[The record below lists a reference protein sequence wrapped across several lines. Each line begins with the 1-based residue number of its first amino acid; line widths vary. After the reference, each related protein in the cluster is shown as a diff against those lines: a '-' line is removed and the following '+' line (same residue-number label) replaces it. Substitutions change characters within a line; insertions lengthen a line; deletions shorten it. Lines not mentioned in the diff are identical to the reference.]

1 MKWYRRPY
9 SAIIQRC
16 RDFMILQFEKFCY
29 GNTIISLQPFP
40 WQWRGGNKRT
50 REWSLVFDFLL
61 MKKHYLA
68 INRSFTFNPINWARF
83 IPFVLIF
90 IEIKRKT
97 YSILNY
103 NLFLIDWSF
112 RWSAN
117 LELNIYEQLHYI
129 NLDVL
134 TLLLY
139 IVLLTPLSQG
149 HFFAI
154 IKSIFIYNKTNEK
167 CFRWCWPW

>member
-1 MKWYRRPY
+1 MSKIELNSSRDRRKIVRRRPSMEWYLRPY

-16 RDFMILQFEKFCY
+16 RDFSILQFEKFCY

-61 MKKHYLA
+61 MKKHYFA
-68 INRSFTFNPINWARF
+68 INRSINWPRF

-90 IEIKRKT
+90 IELKRKT

-103 NLFLIDWSF
+103 ILCLTDWSL
-112 RWSAN
+112 RCDS
-117 LELNIYEQLHYI
+117 
-129 NLDVL
+129 
-134 TLLLY
+134 
-139 IVLLTPLSQG
+139 
-149 HFFAI
+149 I
-154 IKSIFIYNKTNEK
+154 IDLQI
-167 CFRWCWPW
+167 

>member
-16 RDFMILQFEKFCY
+16 RDFTILQFEKFCY

-90 IEIKRKT
+90 IELKRKT

-103 NLFLIDWSF
+103 ILFLTDWSLRKVIYLRTVTLHKF
-112 RWSAN
+112 RCFN
-117 LELNIYEQLHYI
+117 LIIVHSS
-129 NLDVL
+129 LDTTVTGSFL
-134 TLLLY
+134 CNY
-139 IVLLTPLSQG
+139 KK
-149 HFFAI
+149 HF
-154 IKSIFIYNKTNEK
+154 YL
-167 CFRWCWPW
+167 